1 MSINQTNSFNKSSC
15 KRQMYKQEKSDNE
28 INNNNSFLSNY
39 KTNESPKK
47 IYKINILGQTGNNPK
62 TSYSTRNNVGN
73 KENKEKI
80 INKDNKE
87 KKDNKIN
94 KEKRENKERKENKI
108 KEENKEIKDFVVI
121 KENSLKNQNE
131 FNPNR
136 VIKPRRNASVQQR
149 KRSSNSINL
158 NSFFPKAAHQSS
170 TSGIIGLSS
179 EGQNS
184 DFINAVIQCFSNI
197 GRFRIGLLD
206 LESKLSNKII
216 TSSLIKVLKN
226 LWLVL
231 NHRIYSPKKFIDII
245 NKNFK
250 SSYNL
255 KEFIQFLLNNIHKEL
270 KSSNDS
276 NLIATNDFK
285 LSHDYKENINKFQ
298 YFKNIYEKT
307 NDSIISKEFVGFLE
321 ILDIC
326 EHCHQGDK
334 ITIKTFETLSF
345 NLDGAI
351 NTIKNN
357 CISINQCFKYYYG
370 IKKENIKCNKCNL
383 IKYKKCDLLF
393 MPRTLII
400 TLNYGN
406 KTKTKFI
413 YEEYLNLT
421 HFVTYNKE
429 SPYYYEL
436 VGIIVNLQNN
446 QNGNHFISYC
456 KNSNNCFWYKYDNDI
471 VVRSSIIDVTS
482 HDQPFVL
489 FYSYI
494 TA

>member
-1 MSINQTNSFNKSSC
+1 MLKNRIAQFYIKGNSKASYFTERLKSRSKLDKRKNRYTSDSKNSNKN
-15 KRQMYKQEKSDNE
+15 KQ
-28 INNNNSFLSNY
+28 NNF
-39 KTNESPKK
+39 KTIE
-47 IYKINILGQTGNNPK
+47 
-62 TSYSTRNNVGN
+62 SYSV
-73 KENKEKI
+73 K
-80 INKDNKE
+80 KE
-87 KKDNKIN
+87 KKIN
-94 KEKRENKERKENKI
+94 LPNHKTPIKNTLNDILKDKMSYIPDIERKK
-108 KEENKEIKDFVVI
+108 
-121 KENSLKNQNE
+121 
-131 FNPNR
+131 
-136 VIKPRRNASVQQR
+136 
-149 KRSSNSINL
+149 
-158 NSFFPKAAHQSS
+158 
-170 TSGIIGLSS
+170 S
-179 EGQNS
+179 ES
-184 DFINAVIQCFSNI
+184 DFISLINALVNSQQKRHNTCNNIFMKSKKDIPFKPKGYDYFEYIHQHPTLISEDDDNLYSKIVNDLKKYPESDNYRYYNRAQPITLNRLIKHKNMLNDSSSKENNKKIELKPIIAQSHKFFHKLNFSN
-197 GRFRIGLLD
+197 D
-206 LESKLSNKII
+206 NNK
-216 TSSLIKVLKN
+216 KN
-226 LWLVL
+226 L
-231 NHRIYSPKKFIDII
+231 
-245 NKNFK
+245 
-250 SSYNL
+250 NL
-255 KEFIQFLLNNIHKEL
+255 DSK
-270 KSSNDS
+270 NDS

>member
-1 MSINQTNSFNKSSC
+1 MSLKQTTSFNKSSI
-15 KRQMYKQEKSDNE
+15 KNQMFKKEKSDNE
-28 INNNNSFLSNY
+28 MNNNNSFLSNY
-39 KTNESPKK
+39 KTNENSKK
-47 IYKINILGQTGNNPK
+47 IYNNINIFGKKEINPK

-73 KENKEKI
+73 KENKEK
-80 INKDNKE
+80 
-87 KKDNKIN
+87 KDNKIN
-94 KEKRENKERKENKI
+94 KENKENKEGKENKINEENKERKEFIEI
-108 KEENKEIKDFVVI
+108 KEI
-121 KENSLKNQNE
+121 SLKRQNE

-149 KRSSNSINL
+149 KRNSNNININL

-197 GRFRIGLLD
+197 GRFRIGLFD

-276 NLIATNDFK
+276 NLIATKDFK
-285 LSHDYKENINKFQ
+285 LSHDYKENINEFQ

-307 NDSIISKEFVGFLE
+307 NDSIISKEFVGFLR

-345 NLDGAI
+345 NIDGAI
-351 NTIKNN
+351 NTIKNK

-370 IKKENIKCNKCNL
+370 SKKENIKCNKCNL

-393 MPRTLII
+393 MPHTLII

-413 YEEYLNLT
+413 YEEYLNLK

-446 QNGNHFISYC
+446 QNRNHFISYC

-494 TA
+494 KA